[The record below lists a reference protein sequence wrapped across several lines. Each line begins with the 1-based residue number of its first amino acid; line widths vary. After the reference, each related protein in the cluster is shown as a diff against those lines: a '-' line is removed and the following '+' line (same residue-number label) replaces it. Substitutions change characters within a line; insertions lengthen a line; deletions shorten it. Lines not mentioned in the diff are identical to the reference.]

1 MELLI
6 GWLLGMASLCGL
18 LWYTSVRA
26 SNLHTGQDDHKYN
39 FEPPTAPH
47 VIDVGAGSLL
57 PRTNGSLDIAST
69 RRGLEAV
76 RRTAASKSYWE
87 KPSTPFARELDKALA
102 PKRNDWAVTSTG
114 EVASLDDVPKDC
126 ICDWEGDYIMCQ
138 ENPVSYV
145 LGRIDEACPVHGDPE
160 ADYWTHRRDL

>member
-1 MELLI
+1 MELFI
-6 GWLLGMASLCGL
+6 GWLLGMASLSVL

-26 SNLHTGQDDHKYN
+26 SNLHTGQDDDKYN
-39 FEPPTAPH
+39 FEPPTAP
-47 VIDVGAGSLL
+47 
-57 PRTNGSLDIAST
+57 
-69 RRGLEAV
+69 
-76 RRTAASKSYWE
+76 KSYWE
-87 KPSTPFARELDKALA
+87 SASSPFAKSVDKALA
-102 PKRNDWAVTSTG
+102 HKRNDWAVTSTG
-114 EVASLDDVPKDC
+114 EVESLDDVPKDC